1 MAGCASPKGVVTTT
15 VGRLQRTGTPQILHN
30 RNFSQQNGSAIFK
43 IKIRFYSIS
52 RSGLFFTQNNHSQSV
67 IPSSK
72 VQDNDT
78 EENRHFQQPP
88 TISICLFF
96 HKKHTNSPIFR
107 QISPQHTPKYP
118 LLHPKNAYFTLI
130 KHSKTC
136 CTTYFTKQHINTHK
150 QKYISKLTHKIQQI
164 TYYHNVK

>member
-1 MAGCASPKGVVTTT
+1 M

-43 IKIRFYSIS
+43 IKV
-52 RSGLFFTQNNHSQSV
+52 RSLPNPQERIIFFPKNNHSQCV

-72 VQDNDT
+72 VQDNYT

-96 HKKHTNSPIFR
+96 HKKHTISPIFR
-107 QISPQHTPKYP
+107 QISPQHTPKHP

-136 CTTYFTKQHINTHK
+136 CTTYFTKQHINTYK
-150 QKYISKLTHKIQQI
+150 QKYISKLTHKTQ
-164 TYYHNVK
+164 